1 MRPFFFMSDREMSH
15 FVEENLIF
23 FLFFITFSYIYIIIK
38 HNGVMDLKVLLIEDE
53 KLIRMFI
60 VEYFAKKDACV
71 VEASDGYEGLAL
83 MDDSFDI
90 VLLDIMMPG
99 IDGYEVCQLIRQK
112 SDIPILFISALSE
125 EENKL
130 KGYEIGADDFI
141 SKPFTPSLL
150 YAKCNALLK
159 RLNKANKSLDEGII
173 HIDEDTHEV
182 FVNQENIQLSHKEY
196 LLLMYFI
203 ENKRKIL
210 SRDQLL
216 DRIWGYDYYGDQR
229 IVDTY
234 VKKLRKKLLDA
245 APYIQ
250 TVVKIGYM
258 FDPKENKK

>member
-1 MRPFFFMSDREMSH
+1 M
-15 FVEENLIF
+15 
-23 FLFFITFSYIYIIIK
+23 
-38 HNGVMDLKVLLIEDE
+38 KVLLIEDE

-60 VEYFAKKDACV
+60 VEYFDKQKASV
-71 VEASDGYEGLAL
+71 VEASDGYEGLSL
-83 MDDSFDI
+83 LDDSFDI

-99 IDGYEVCQLIRQK
+99 IDGYEVCKLIRQK
-112 SDIPILFISALSE
+112 SDVPILFISALSE
-125 EENKL
+125 DDNKL
-130 KGYEIGADDFI
+130 KGYDLGADDFI

-150 YAKCNALLK
+150 YAKCKALLK
-159 RLNKANKSLDEGII
+159 RVNKENRSLDVGII

-182 FVNQENIQLSHKEY
+182 YIRDELIQLPNKEY
-196 LLLMYFI
+196 LLLIYFI
-203 ENKRKIL
+203 ENRRKIL

-216 DRIWGYDYYGDQR
+216 DHIWGYDYYGDQR

-258 FDPKENKK
+258 FDLKEL

>member
-1 MRPFFFMSDREMSH
+1 M
-15 FVEENLIF
+15 
-23 FLFFITFSYIYIIIK
+23 
-38 HNGVMDLKVLLIEDE
+38 KVLLIEDE

-60 VEYFAKKDACV
+60 VEYFDKQKASV
-71 VEASDGYEGLAL
+71 VEASDGYEGLSL
-83 MDDSFDI
+83 LDDSFDI

-99 IDGYEVCQLIRQK
+99 IDGYEVCKLVRQK
-112 SDIPILFISALSE
+112 SDVPILFISALSE
-125 EENKL
+125 DDNKL
-130 KGYEIGADDFI
+130 KGYDLGADDFI

-150 YAKCNALLK
+150 YAKCKALLK
-159 RLNKANKSLDEGII
+159 RVNKENRSLDVGII

-182 FVNQENIQLSHKEY
+182 YIRDELIQLSNKEY
-196 LLLMYFI
+196 LLLIYFI
-203 ENKRKIL
+203 ENRRKIL

-216 DRIWGYDYYGDQR
+216 DHIWGYDYYGDQR

-258 FDPKENKK
+258 FDLKELQL

>member
-1 MRPFFFMSDREMSH
+1 M
-15 FVEENLIF
+15 
-23 FLFFITFSYIYIIIK
+23 
-38 HNGVMDLKVLLIEDE
+38 KVLLIEDE

-60 VEYFAKKDACV
+60 VEYFDEQKASV
-71 VEASDGYEGLAL
+71 VEASDGYEGLSL
-83 MDDSFDI
+83 LDDSFDI

-99 IDGYEVCQLIRQK
+99 IDGYEVCKLIRQK
-112 SDIPILFISALSE
+112 SDVPILFISALSE
-125 EENKL
+125 DDNKL
-130 KGYEIGADDFI
+130 KGYDLGADDFI

-150 YAKCNALLK
+150 YAKCKSLLK
-159 RLNKANKSLDEGII
+159 RVNKENRSLDVGII

-182 FVNQENIQLSHKEY
+182 YIRDELIQLSNKEY
-196 LLLMYFI
+196 LLLIYFI
-203 ENKRKIL
+203 ENRRKIL

-216 DRIWGYDYYGDQR
+216 DHIWGYDYYGDQR

-258 FDPKENKK
+258 FDLKEL

>member
-1 MRPFFFMSDREMSH
+1 M
-15 FVEENLIF
+15 
-23 FLFFITFSYIYIIIK
+23 
-38 HNGVMDLKVLLIEDE
+38 KVLLIEDE

-60 VEYFAKKDACV
+60 VEYFDKQKASV
-71 VEASDGYEGLAL
+71 IEASGGYEGLSL
-83 MDDSFDI
+83 LDDSFDI

-99 IDGYEVCQLIRQK
+99 IDGYEVCKLIRQK
-112 SDIPILFISALSE
+112 SDVPILFISALSE
-125 EENKL
+125 DDNKL
-130 KGYEIGADDFI
+130 KGYDLGADDFI

-150 YAKCNALLK
+150 YAKCKALLK
-159 RLNKANKSLDEGII
+159 RVNKENRSLDVGII

-182 FVNQENIQLSHKEY
+182 YIRDELIQLSNKEY
-196 LLLMYFI
+196 LLLIYFI
-203 ENKRKIL
+203 ENRRKIL

-216 DRIWGYDYYGDQR
+216 DHIWGYDYYGDQR

-258 FDPKENKK
+258 FDLKEL

>member
-1 MRPFFFMSDREMSH
+1 M
-15 FVEENLIF
+15 
-23 FLFFITFSYIYIIIK
+23 
-38 HNGVMDLKVLLIEDE
+38 KVLLIENE

-60 VEYFAKKDACV
+60 VEYFDKQKASV
-71 VEASDGYEGLAL
+71 VEASDGYEGLSL
-83 MDDSFDI
+83 LDDSFDI

-99 IDGYEVCQLIRQK
+99 IDGYEVCKLIRQK
-112 SDIPILFISALSE
+112 SDVPILFISALSE
-125 EENKL
+125 DDNKL
-130 KGYEIGADDFI
+130 KGYDLGADDFI

-150 YAKCNALLK
+150 YAKCKALLK
-159 RLNKANKSLDEGII
+159 RVNKENRSLDVGII

-182 FVNQENIQLSHKEY
+182 YIRDELIQLSNKEY
-196 LLLMYFI
+196 LLLIYFI
-203 ENKRKIL
+203 ENRRKIL

-216 DRIWGYDYYGDQR
+216 DHIWGYDYYGDQR

-258 FDPKENKK
+258 FDLKEL

>member
-1 MRPFFFMSDREMSH
+1 M
-15 FVEENLIF
+15 
-23 FLFFITFSYIYIIIK
+23 
-38 HNGVMDLKVLLIEDE
+38 KVLLIEDE

-60 VEYFAKKDACV
+60 VEYFDKQKASV
-71 VEASDGYEGLAL
+71 VEASDGCEGLSL
-83 MDDSFDI
+83 LDDSFDI

-99 IDGYEVCQLIRQK
+99 IDGYEVCKLIRQK
-112 SDIPILFISALSE
+112 SDVPILFISALSE
-125 EENKL
+125 DDNKL
-130 KGYEIGADDFI
+130 KGYDLGADDFI

-150 YAKCNALLK
+150 YAKCKALLK
-159 RLNKANKSLDEGII
+159 RVNKENRSLDVGII

-182 FVNQENIQLSHKEY
+182 YIRDELIQLSNKEY
-196 LLLMYFI
+196 LLLIYFI
-203 ENKRKIL
+203 ENRRKIL

-216 DRIWGYDYYGDQR
+216 DHIWGYDYYGDQR

-258 FDPKENKK
+258 FDLKEL

>member
-1 MRPFFFMSDREMSH
+1 M
-15 FVEENLIF
+15 
-23 FLFFITFSYIYIIIK
+23 
-38 HNGVMDLKVLLIEDE
+38 KVLLIEDE

-60 VEYFAKKDACV
+60 VEYFDKQKASV
-71 VEASDGYEGLAL
+71 IEASDGYEGLSL
-83 MDDSFDI
+83 LDDSFDI

-99 IDGYEVCQLIRQK
+99 IDGYEVCKLIRQK
-112 SDIPILFISALSE
+112 SDVPILFISALSE
-125 EENKL
+125 DDNKL
-130 KGYEIGADDFI
+130 KGYDLGADDFI

-150 YAKCNALLK
+150 YAKCKALLK
-159 RLNKANKSLDEGII
+159 RVNKENRSLDVGII

-182 FVNQENIQLSHKEY
+182 YIRDELIQLSNKEY
-196 LLLMYFI
+196 LLLIYFI
-203 ENKRKIL
+203 ENRRKIL

-216 DRIWGYDYYGDQR
+216 DHIWGYDYYGDQR

-258 FDPKENKK
+258 FDLKEL

>member
-1 MRPFFFMSDREMSH
+1 M
-15 FVEENLIF
+15 
-23 FLFFITFSYIYIIIK
+23 
-38 HNGVMDLKVLLIEDE
+38 KVLLIEDE

-60 VEYFAKKDACV
+60 VEYFDKQKASV
-71 VEASDGYEGLAL
+71 VEASDGYEGLSL
-83 MDDSFDI
+83 LDDSFDI

-99 IDGYEVCQLIRQK
+99 IDGYEVCKLIRQK
-112 SDIPILFISALSE
+112 SDVPILFISALSE
-125 EENKL
+125 DNNKL
-130 KGYEIGADDFI
+130 KGYDLGADDFI

-150 YAKCNALLK
+150 YAKCKALLK
-159 RLNKANKSLDEGII
+159 RVNKENRSLDVGII

-182 FVNQENIQLSHKEY
+182 YIRDELIQLSNKEY
-196 LLLMYFI
+196 LLLIYFI
-203 ENKRKIL
+203 ENRRKIL

-216 DRIWGYDYYGDQR
+216 DHIWGYDYYGDQR

-258 FDPKENKK
+258 FDLKEL

>member
-1 MRPFFFMSDREMSH
+1 M
-15 FVEENLIF
+15 
-23 FLFFITFSYIYIIIK
+23 
-38 HNGVMDLKVLLIEDE
+38 KVLLIEDE

-60 VEYFAKKDACV
+60 VEYFDKQKASV
-71 VEASDGYEGLAL
+71 VEASDGYEGLSL
-83 MDDSFDI
+83 LDDSFDI

-99 IDGYEVCQLIRQK
+99 IDGYEVCKLIRQK
-112 SDIPILFISALSE
+112 SDVPILFISALSE
-125 EENKL
+125 EDNKL
-130 KGYEIGADDFI
+130 KGYDLGADDFI

-150 YAKCNALLK
+150 YAKCKALLK
-159 RLNKANKSLDEGII
+159 RVNKENRSLDVGII

-182 FVNQENIQLSHKEY
+182 YIRDELIQLSNKEY
-196 LLLMYFI
+196 LLLIYFI
-203 ENKRKIL
+203 ENRRKIL

-216 DRIWGYDYYGDQR
+216 DHIWGYDYYGDQR

-258 FDPKENKK
+258 FDLKEL

>member
-1 MRPFFFMSDREMSH
+1 M
-15 FVEENLIF
+15 
-23 FLFFITFSYIYIIIK
+23 
-38 HNGVMDLKVLLIEDE
+38 KVLLIEDE

-60 VEYFAKKDACV
+60 VEYFDKQKASV
-71 VEASDGYEGLAL
+71 IEASDGYEGLSL
-83 MDDSFDI
+83 LDDSFDI

-99 IDGYEVCQLIRQK
+99 IDGYEVCKLIRQK
-112 SDIPILFISALSE
+112 SDVPILFISALSE
-125 EENKL
+125 DENKL
-130 KGYEIGADDFI
+130 KGYDLGADDFI

-150 YAKCNALLK
+150 YAKCKALLK
-159 RLNKANKSLDEGII
+159 RVNKENRSLDVGII

-182 FVNQENIQLSHKEY
+182 YIRDELIQLSNKEY
-196 LLLMYFI
+196 LLLIYFI
-203 ENKRKIL
+203 ENRRKIL

-216 DRIWGYDYYGDQR
+216 DHIWGYDYYGDQR

-258 FDPKENKK
+258 FDLKEL

>member
-1 MRPFFFMSDREMSH
+1 M
-15 FVEENLIF
+15 
-23 FLFFITFSYIYIIIK
+23 
-38 HNGVMDLKVLLIEDE
+38 KVLLIEDE

-60 VEYFAKKDACV
+60 VEYFDKQKASV
-71 VEASDGYEGLAL
+71 VEASDGYEGLSL
-83 MDDSFDI
+83 LDDSFDI

-99 IDGYEVCQLIRQK
+99 IDGYEVCKLIRQK
-112 SDIPILFISALSE
+112 SNVPILFISALSE
-125 EENKL
+125 DDNKL
-130 KGYEIGADDFI
+130 KGYDLGADDFI

-150 YAKCNALLK
+150 YAKCKALLK
-159 RLNKANKSLDEGII
+159 RVNKENRSLDVGII

-182 FVNQENIQLSHKEY
+182 YIRDELIQLSNKEY
-196 LLLMYFI
+196 LLLIYFI
-203 ENKRKIL
+203 ENRRKIL

-216 DRIWGYDYYGDQR
+216 DHIWGYDYYGDQR

-258 FDPKENKK
+258 FDLKELQL

>member
-1 MRPFFFMSDREMSH
+1 M
-15 FVEENLIF
+15 
-23 FLFFITFSYIYIIIK
+23 
-38 HNGVMDLKVLLIEDE
+38 KVLLIEDE

-60 VEYFAKKDACV
+60 VEYFDKQKASV
-71 VEASDGYEGLAL
+71 VEASDGYEGLSL
-83 MDDSFDI
+83 LDDSFDI

-99 IDGYEVCQLIRQK
+99 IDGYEVCKLIRQK
-112 SDIPILFISALSE
+112 SDVPILFISALSE
-125 EENKL
+125 DDNKL
-130 KGYEIGADDFI
+130 KGYDLGADDFI

-150 YAKCNALLK
+150 YAKCKALLK
-159 RLNKANKSLDEGII
+159 RVNKENRSLDVGII

-182 FVNQENIQLSHKEY
+182 YIRDELIQLSNKEY
-196 LLLMYFI
+196 LLLIYFI
-203 ENKRKIL
+203 ENRRKIL

-216 DRIWGYDYYGDQR
+216 DHIWGHDYYGDQR

-258 FDPKENKK
+258 FDLKEL